1 MPAYDA
7 NNIFAKILRGELPAH
22 KVYEDDRV
30 LAFLDIMPQAT
41 GHTLVIPKAP
51 ARNAL
56 DAAPDELTYVVKIAQ
71 KIAKVAIP
79 VFGADGVIIVQ
90 FNEPAAGQTVYH
102 LHVHVIPRK
111 DGVPLRPHGTYREE
125 PNVLAEQASKLAA
138 ALKGLS

>member
-1 MPAYDA
+1 MPSYDA
-7 NNIFAKILRGELPAH
+7 NNIFARILRGELPAY
-22 KVYEDDRV
+22 KVYEDDKA

-51 ARNAL
+51 ARNIL
-56 DAAPDELTYVVKIAQ
+56 DASPDDLAYVIKIAQ
-71 KIAKVAIP
+71 KIGKAAMA
-79 VFGADGVIIVQ
+79 VFAADGLTVIQ

-111 DGVPLRPHGTYREE
+111 DGVPLRPHGTYKEE

-138 ALKGLS
+138 ALKAA

>member
-56 DAAPDELTYVVKIAQ
+56 DAAPDELAYVVKIAQ

-79 VFGADGVIIVQ
+79 VFGADGAIIVQ
-90 FNEPAAGQTVYH
+90 FNEPAAGQTVFH
-102 LHVHVIPRK
+102 LHVHIIPRK
-111 DGVPLRPHGTYREE
+111 EGVAMRPPASFKEE
-125 PNVLAEQASKLAA
+125 QSVLAEQAQKLAA
-138 ALKGLS
+138 ALKGA